1 MAYEHKPG
9 QASLFKND
17 KRTAE
22 NNQPVYRGEGMD
34 LNGKPIRLSLWKKT
48 SSTGI
53 EYLSISIQPKED
65 APVAAAPAPE
75 KVLAI
80 DDDSIPF

>member
-34 LNGKPIRLSLWKKT
+34 LNGKLIRLSLWKKT

-53 EYLSISIQPKED
+53 EYLSISIQPKEE
-65 APVAAAPAPE
+65 APAPE
-75 KVLAI
+75 KALAPAV
-80 DDDSIPF
+80 DDSDIPF